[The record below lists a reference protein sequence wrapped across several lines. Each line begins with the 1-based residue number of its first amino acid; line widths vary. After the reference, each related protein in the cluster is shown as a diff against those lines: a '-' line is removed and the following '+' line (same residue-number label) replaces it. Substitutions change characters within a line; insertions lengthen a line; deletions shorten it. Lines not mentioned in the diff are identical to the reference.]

1 LILLSSTYRQASAP
15 RDAAL
20 AKDKDAALLW
30 RYPPRRMEA
39 EAIRDNIL
47 LVSGALD
54 QRMYGPGF
62 MMFIPNANYSRNWVA
77 KDEFGPA
84 EFRRMIYAIDLR
96 MKHDAVFGAFDC
108 PDGGQI
114 APQRSRSTTPIQALN
129 LLNSQFIAQQAE
141 LTAERVKKDA
151 GENAEAQIARLFELS
166 LGRAPT
172 SADAAD
178 ALGLVRAHGLA
189 ALCRA
194 MFNTNEFLFLP

>member
-1 LILLSSTYRQASAP
+1 
-15 RDAAL
+15 
-20 AKDKDAALLW
+20 
-30 RYPPRRMEA
+30 
-39 EAIRDNIL
+39 
-47 LVSGALD
+47 
-54 QRMYGPGF
+54 
-62 MMFIPNANYSRNWVA
+62 VA

-129 LLNSQFIAQQAE
+129 LLNSQFVEQQAK
-141 LTAERVKKDA
+141 LTAERVKKDVGDRDVA
-151 GENAEAQIARLFELS
+151 AQVSRLFELA

-172 SADAAD
+172 NDESADAV
-178 ALGLVRAHGLA
+178 GLVNEHGLA

-194 MFNTNEFLFLP
+194 MFNTNEFLFMP